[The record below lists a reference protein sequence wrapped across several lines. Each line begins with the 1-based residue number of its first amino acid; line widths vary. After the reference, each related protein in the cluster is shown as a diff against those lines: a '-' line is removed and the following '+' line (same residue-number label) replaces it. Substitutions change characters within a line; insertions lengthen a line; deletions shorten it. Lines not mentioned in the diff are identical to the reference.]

1 MSETTAMTE
10 ASGLRTD
17 EARIDQAAEA
27 IRSMTTEM
35 VVQLPVR
42 YSVFRA
48 VRELTI
54 QAPLQSLAVAFLLGV
69 IVASRRT

>member
-1 MSETTAMTE
+1 MNETTTMRE
-10 ASGLRTD
+10 AFGLRTD

-35 VVQLPVR
+35 VVELPVR
-42 YSVFRA
+42 YSVVRA
-48 VRELTI
+48 VRNQTI
-54 QAPLQSLAVAFLLGV
+54 RAPLQSLAVAFLLGV